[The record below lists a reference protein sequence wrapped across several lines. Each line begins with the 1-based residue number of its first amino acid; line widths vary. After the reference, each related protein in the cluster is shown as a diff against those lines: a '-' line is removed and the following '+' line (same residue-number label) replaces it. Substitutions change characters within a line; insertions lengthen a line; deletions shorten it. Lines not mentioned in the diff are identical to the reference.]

1 MMTIPNFPD
10 CLNTA
15 LAQSGKS
22 LAQVEFELR
31 AKGFR
36 INKSTLNR
44 WCNGRTKPRRDKL
57 ALLRYIP
64 DLLEM
69 PPAMRLTFN
78 RLVRQMVGGHM
89 PAEEMGGGV
98 AGRRNYLGGR
108 VVYFTGRSPEMNRLK
123 ASVKKRQ
130 PVLITGLG
138 GVGKTSLA
146 RKLLEEMAGE
156 FTFGCDAISLKADQT
171 PVAIVEQVA
180 RRLGAPMSLAAVGQ
194 DIDLAVQ
201 ELKVWADNIDLLFL
215 LDDVQESAQI
225 RYLLAELPD
234 ITWVITSRRKLFL
247 PFEAVEVALTPPSD
261 EEAVSMLHHYSNVPA
276 NLRNQA
282 ITRQIVARLDSLPIA
297 IRAAG
302 GLVQTGRLPN
312 LSSLLEWLKVR
323 GLDGVRLE
331 DWSLTGFLAGM
342 LEMVELPG
350 RDLFALCGVFPT
362 RHIDAAV
369 FTLLAEELAMPTDS
383 LGELANLSLIEWQ
396 ADEGQFYLHPLI
408 HEYAGRYLA
417 NHPRHTEM
425 SLTFAA
431 FYAGFATEFRGQY
444 PRLEPELSQL
454 TAAAEVACE
463 ANNWRLL
470 QPLWQVV
477 TGTLWRLSDWTTYWQ
492 FDEKCLK
499 VAQHAGERQVE
510 SLILSELG
518 WILLEERKW
527 EEADQYFQEAQFIV
541 DDLTSTEQS
550 VRLRRY
556 RAILFRERG
565 QLDNAAVLL
574 AEAEHLVESTSE
586 MVHWAKRSRD
596 KSLALISHAYAG
608 LARAAGDYETA
619 IRRERQ
625 SLAYCENPD
634 CLSYRPMFDLQLGDL
649 YYLQDDLDQAGC
661 IWQLIMRHGWRY
673 QPEQRI
679 IAAAFLRMA
688 QLAACRNNRER
699 ALGWAYRAEQL
710 YQASGLAEKARQ
722 AGVLAEG
729 LDQLISE
736 QPAVWPAFELWD

>member
-1 MMTIPNFPD
+1 MTIPNFPD
-10 CLNTA
+10 CLNSA

-22 LAQVEFELR
+22 LAQVEAELR

-57 ALLRYIP
+57 ALLRYLP

-69 PPAMRLTFN
+69 HPAMRLTFN
-78 RLVRQMVGGHM
+78 RLVRQMVGGHISSG
-89 PAEEMGGGV
+89 EMGSGLP
-98 AGRRNYLGGR
+98 GRHHYLGGP
-108 VVYFTGRSPEMNRLK
+108 VVYFTGRSPELRRLK
-123 ASVKKRQ
+123 EAVKKRQ

-156 FTFGCDAISLKADQT
+156 FAYGCDAISLKADQT

-180 RRLGAPMSLAAVGQ
+180 RRLGAPLSLAAVGQ

-215 LDDVQESAQI
+215 LDDVQESAQV
-225 RYLLAELPD
+225 RYLLSELPD

-247 PFEAVEVALTPPSD
+247 PFEAVEVALSPPPT
-261 EEAVSMLHHYSNVPA
+261 EEAVLMLLHFSNVPQNA
-276 NLRNQA
+276 PNLSMA
-282 ITRQIVARLDSLPIA
+282 RQIVARLDSLPIA

-302 GLVQTGRLPN
+302 GLVHTGRLAN
-312 LSSLLEWLKVR
+312 LASLLEWLKVR

-342 LEMVELPG
+342 LEMVEPSG
-350 RDLFALCGVFPT
+350 RDLFALCGIFPT
-362 RHIDAAV
+362 RQIDAAV
-369 FTLLAEELAMPTDS
+369 LSLLAAELAMPTGP
-383 LGELANLSLIEWQ
+383 LGELANLSLIEWETNE
-396 ADEGQFYLHPLI
+396 DQFHLHPLV
-408 HEYAGRYLA
+408 HEYAGSYGS
-417 NHPRHTEM
+417 NHPRQTEM
-425 SLTFAA
+425 SLAFAA
-431 FYAGFATEFRGQY
+431 YYAGFARAFRGQY
-444 PRLEPELSQL
+444 PQLEPELTQL
-454 TAAAEVACE
+454 IAAARIACG
-463 ANNWRLL
+463 ANNWQLL

-477 TGTLWRLSDWTTYWQ
+477 TGTLWRLSDWTAYRQ
-492 FDEKCLK
+492 FDENCLE
-499 VAQHAGERQVE
+499 VARRAGERQVE
-510 SLILSELG
+510 SRILSELG

-527 EEADQYFQEAQFIV
+527 EEADEYFRRAQVIV
-541 DDLTSTEQS
+541 DDLTSTEHS

-556 RAILFRERG
+556 RAILFREQG
-565 QLDNAAVLL
+565 QLDKAAILL
-574 AEAEHLVESTSE
+574 AEAKHLVESTSE
-586 MVHWAKRSRD
+586 MVHWAKHSRE

-619 IRRERQ
+619 LQKEQQAI
-625 SLAYCENPD
+625 AYCDRAGSLNF
-634 CLSYRPMFDLQLGDL
+634 RPMFDLQMGDI
-649 YYLQDDLDQAGC
+649 YYLRNDLEQAGC
-661 IWQLIMRHGWRY
+661 IWQRIMRHGWRY

-688 QLAACRNNRER
+688 QLAACRSNRER

-710 YQASGLAEKARQ
+710 YQTSGLAEKARQ
-722 AGVLAEG
+722 AAVLAER
-729 LDQLISE
+729 LDQLISR